1 MSEKVKLQ
9 KEVIEVIETMTA
21 TGAPLNE
28 IVERHIHGVH
38 LRVNGYGLIEQ
49 MSTDTLIRALYIGY
63 EVESTLEE
71 KVADYF
77 EHCKKSASPEIR
89 SEMYGIRNTLN
100 ILGIKIEGVNA

>member
-1 MSEKVKLQ
+1 MSATVVNIVQLIGAMITKLNKKGCKDMSEKVKLQ

-28 IVERHIHGVH
+28 IVERHIHGDH

-63 EVESTLEE
+63 EVEETPEE
-71 KVADYF
+71 
-77 EHCKKSASPEIR
+77 R
-89 SEMYGIRNTLN
+89 L
-100 ILGIKIEGVNA
+100 L